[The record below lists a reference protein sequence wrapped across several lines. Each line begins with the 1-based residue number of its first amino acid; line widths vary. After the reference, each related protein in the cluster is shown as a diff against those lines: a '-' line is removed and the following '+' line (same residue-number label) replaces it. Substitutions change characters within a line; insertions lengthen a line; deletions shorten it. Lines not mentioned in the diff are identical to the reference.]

1 MDDWFEQGIL
11 FTGPNGFSQYD
22 SGRSATP
29 DNGSAYL
36 HFAKG
41 PAQTLTFSFVDSTP
55 FTLIS
60 VDLAEYSTRFAERM
74 NVRFDCHKTD
84 GTVQTSSFALDGLI
98 DGPGGIS
105 DFETFTF
112 GPEFTEISYVKVP
125 TTTYSMDNVMFVQL
139 PGYETLIGLEITGP
153 NNVEE
158 TASGNYNAIAL
169 FESGNTL
176 NATSAAAWSLDPN
189 IHASID
195 DSGLLRTEDI
205 NVAEDVTIYA
215 QYNKGDVTLNA
226 EILVRIYPHTPRTL
240 HVPEQY
246 NTIQEA
252 INQSLI
258 GDEIIVQPGR
268 YYEKINFKGK
278 IITLRSTD
286 PTDPNVVA
294 ATIID
299 ASPYGSVVTFAGQEL
314 PDCVLSG
321 FTLTNGTGTS
331 GGGGGIIGHGAR
343 ATIEYNIISG
353 NIITAYWFLSS
364 ARGGG
369 LFDCDGIIRYNIIS
383 ENEGHCSDSIPA
395 GGGLYGCDGII
406 HNNLVASNEASGF
419 GGGRGG
425 GFCNCNGYIL
435 NNTVVGN
442 YADEGGAF
450 NNCAGIIEN
459 CIVWDNSSDQIH
471 ETSIV
476 RYSDV
481 QGGWPGLGNIDV
493 DPCFADPD
501 YGDYRLKSQA
511 GRYDSTTQ
519 TWVYDDVTS
528 PCINAGDPMSPIGQE
543 PFPNGGV
550 VNMGAYGGTAEA
562 SKSYSGK
569 PPCETIVA
577 GDVNG
582 DCIIDFRDFMIM
594 ALHWCEDNN
603 P

>member
-1 MDDWFEQGIL
+1 M
-11 FTGPNGFSQYD
+11 
-22 SGRSATP
+22 
-29 DNGSAYL
+29 
-36 HFAKG
+36 
-41 PAQTLTFSFVDSTP
+41 
-55 FTLIS
+55 
-60 VDLAEYSTRFAERM
+60 
-74 NVRFDCHKTD
+74 
-84 GTVQTSSFALDGLI
+84 
-98 DGPGGIS
+98 
-105 DFETFTF
+105 
-112 GPEFTEISYVKVP
+112 
-125 TTTYSMDNVMFVQL
+125 
-139 PGYETLIGLEITGP
+139 
-153 NNVEE
+153 
-158 TASGNYNAIAL
+158 
-169 FESGNTL
+169 
-176 NATSAAAWSLDPN
+176 
-189 IHASID
+189 
-195 DSGLLRTEDI
+195 
-205 NVAEDVTIYA
+205 
-215 QYNKGDVTLNA
+215 
-226 EILVRIYPHTPRTL
+226 LVRIYLHTPRTL

-246 NTIQEA
+246 NTIQQA
-252 INQSLI
+252 IDQSLI

-268 YYEKINFKGK
+268 YYENINFKGK
-278 IITLRSTD
+278 RIALRSTD
-286 PTDPNVVA
+286 PEDPNIVA

-299 ASPYGSVVTFAGQEL
+299 ASPYGSVVTFAGLEL
-314 PDCVLSG
+314 PDCMLSG
-321 FTLTNGTGTS
+321 FTLTNGTGNS
-331 GGGGGIIGHGAR
+331 GAGGGINGNGTQ
-343 ATIEYNIISG
+343 ATIEYNVISG
-353 NIITAYWFLSS
+353 NIIAAYWPLSV
-364 ARGGG
+364 AWGAG

-383 ENEGHCSDSIPA
+383 ENEAYYGYSTPA

-406 HNNLVASNEASGF
+406 HNNLVANNKASVLR
-419 GGGRGG
+419 GGIGG
-425 GFCNCNGYIL
+425 GFYNCNGYIL

-459 CIVWDNSSDQIH
+459 CIVWDNSSDHIH

-493 DPCFADPD
+493 DPCFADLV
-501 YGDYRLKSQA
+501 YGDYHMKSQG
-511 GRYDSTTQ
+511 GRYDSTNQ

-528 PCINAGDPMSPIGQE
+528 PCIDAGDPMSPIGQE